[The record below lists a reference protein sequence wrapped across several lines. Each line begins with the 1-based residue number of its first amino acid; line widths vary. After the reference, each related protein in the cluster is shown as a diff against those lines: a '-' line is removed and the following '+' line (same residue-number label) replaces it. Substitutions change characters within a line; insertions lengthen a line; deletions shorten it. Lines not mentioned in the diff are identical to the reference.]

1 LPGVS
6 FGDGQASN
14 NKLVFSICIETSIL
28 LLLLASCCLDL
39 LEPQFADLGP
49 DALELRAEGLS
60 CGIWLHSRPEDLM
73 GRINQV
79 LNIEMP

>member
-1 LPGVS
+1 MDRPAVTNWFS
-6 FGDGQASN
+6 ASV
-14 NKLVFSICIETSIL
+14 LRRPSSSS
-28 LLLLASCCLDL
+28 LASCCLDL

-60 CGIWLHSRPEDLM
+60 CGIWLHSEPEDLM

-79 LNIEMP
+79 LNIDMP